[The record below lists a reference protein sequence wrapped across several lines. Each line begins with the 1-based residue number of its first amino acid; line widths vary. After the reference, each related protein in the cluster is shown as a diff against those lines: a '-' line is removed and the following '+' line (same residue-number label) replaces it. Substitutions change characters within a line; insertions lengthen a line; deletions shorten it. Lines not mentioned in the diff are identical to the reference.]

1 MFSTTKTNSKP
12 KEGQGSRTALRMRKW
27 TLLGRATKNSIHD
40 ATRTDLKHPKTSPPK
55 SIFLN
60 LVYFGKKI
68 LEYKKLVRKKRT
80 ALIQQRRESHFHTL
94 PVYYTVQTCLHG
106 VPYQNV
112 AF

>member
-40 ATRTDLKHPKTSPPK
+40 ATRTDLKHPKTSPKK

-60 LVYFGKKI
+60 LVYFGKKY
-68 LEYKKLVRKKRT
+68 LR
-80 ALIQQRRESHFHTL
+80 IQKIS
-94 PVYYTVQTCLHG
+94 
-106 VPYQNV
+106 
-112 AF
+112 A